1 MNDQS
6 DLKGENL
13 NEKFKILLDEDNE
26 IKKWNEGLLI
36 KSLILLP
43 VIIFIIGLFIVN
55 KPENLKDVLFLF
67 LYPLV
72 LILIG
77 LIVLFVMRNNML
89 MSICTMHIV
98 MLIPAFDRCSKRIID
113 IKAVITLVHGR

>member
-43 VIIFIIGLFIVN
+43 LLIFIIGLFIVN

-72 LILIG
+72 LISIG
-77 LIVLFVMRNNML
+77 LIVLFAMRNNL
-89 MSICTMHIV
+89 
-98 MLIPAFDRCSKRIID
+98 K
-113 IKAVITLVHGR
+113 

>member
-72 LILIG
+72 LISIG
-77 LIVLFVMRNNML
+77 LIVLFVMRNNL
-89 MSICTMHIV
+89 
-98 MLIPAFDRCSKRIID
+98 K
-113 IKAVITLVHGR
+113 